1 MLWGRFVLL
10 DKLESGFLLL
20 QTRQGLVAVAPSS
33 FWQRAYLLWT
43 FRNFR
48 QLSLPLL
55 NSRQSALINTLF
67 REHAETVSHRYDPWL
82 VIGVVENF
90 VPPPLVIDATLA
102 AQIDAALAM
111 KAKLPEEVAGLEVVP
126 PVVQIEAAPAAKVD
140 ASPVAK
146 EEKAEEKNA
155 AVESVESAPQG
166 APGRAFAPAV
176 SWARSI
182 ASGVVTFS
190 RAAFGFAASNLEAT
204 RVGAQTAVSKIQSSP
219 AAATRLIRSKVG
231 TSKRTV
237 SRLATAFGALGLCV
251 CFVIAWHRIGAV
263 PGSQA
268 HNSPALLNSPSSSPL
283 PEPVRVAESSS
294 TLPAVTDQRIA
305 GAEAAV
311 EPASVKLASSVA
323 VIAPAPKP
331 RIRVHDAV
339 STPQLPLPIQD
350 SALQATRPPL
360 RFVYPAYSGANARGV
375 VALTAGV
382 DSKGNVRT
390 VKIVSG
396 NGALAAAAV
405 RAVQRW
411 RYRPYMKD
419 GQPVATET
427 NIVISFFSSEAIS
440 MTFPPRIPASR

>member
-1 MLWGRFVLL
+1 MLL

-20 QTRQGLVAVAPSS
+20 QTRQGLVAVEPSS

-55 NSRQSALINTLF
+55 NSRQTALINNLF
-67 REHAETVSHRYDPWL
+67 REHPETVSHKYDPWL

-90 VPPPLVIDATLA
+90 APPPIVIDDTLA
-102 AQIDAALAM
+102 AQIDASLAM
-111 KAKLPEEVAGLEVVP
+111 KAKLPEEVAGLEAVP
-126 PVVQIEAAPAAKVD
+126 RVGQIEAT
-140 ASPVAK
+140 PVAK
-146 EEKAEEKNA
+146 IDALAIAKEEETEKESA
-155 AVESVESAPQG
+155 AIESVASARVG
-166 APGRAFAPAV
+166 APGRSFAPIV
-176 SWARSI
+176 SWVRSI
-182 ASGVVTFS
+182 ASGFDTFS
-190 RAAFGFAASNLEAT
+190 RAASGFAASKVEAS
-204 RVGAQTAVSKIQSSP
+204 RRIA
-219 AAATRLIRSKVG
+219 
-231 TSKRTV
+231 
-237 SRLATAFGALGLCV
+237 SRLAEARSTASKVVTSRLAMSRVATSLGALGLCI
-251 CFVIAWHRIGAV
+251 CFVVAWHRIGGI

-268 HNSPALLNSPSSSPL
+268 HNSPVQLSSPSSSPM

-294 TLPAVTDQRIA
+294 TRPAVNDQRIA

-323 VIAPAPKP
+323 AIAPVPKP

-339 STPQLPLPIQD
+339 STPKLPLSIQD
-350 SALQATRPPL
+350 SGIEATRPPL

-396 NGALAAAAV
+396 NRALAAAAV
-405 RAVQRW
+405 RAVRQW
-411 RYRPYMKD
+411 RYRPYVKD

-440 MTFPPRIPASR
+440 MSFPPRIAASR

>member
-1 MLWGRFVLL
+1 MLL

-20 QTRQGLVAVAPSS
+20 QTRQGLVAVEPSS
-33 FWQRAYLLWT
+33 FWQRVYLLWT

-55 NSRQSALINTLF
+55 NSRQTALINNLF
-67 REHAETVSHRYDPWL
+67 REHPETVSHRYDPWL
-82 VIGVVENF
+82 VIGMVENF
-90 VPPPLVIDATLA
+90 VPPPIVIDAALA

-111 KAKLPEEVAGLEVVP
+111 KAKLREEVAGLESATP
-126 PVVQIEAAPAAKVD
+126 EVQIEAAPAAKID
-140 ASPVAK
+140 AAPVAN
-146 EEKAEEKNA
+146 EEERE
-155 AVESVESAPQG
+155 ESAAIASAEFAYENAHENPSDP
-166 APGRAFAPAV
+166 APDRSLAPIV
-176 SWARSI
+176 SWLKSVASKFGTAGVEASRLVASKLEASRLI
-182 ASGVVTFS
+182 ASKL
-190 RAAFGFAASNLEAT
+190 AAS
-204 RVGAQTAVSKIQSSP
+204 R
-219 AAATRLIRSKVG
+219 IRAPKLG
-231 TSKRTV
+231 M
-237 SRLATAFGALGLCV
+237 SRLAVSRVATALGALGLCV
-251 CFVIAWHRIGAV
+251 CFVVAWHRIGGI

-268 HNSPALLNSPSSSPL
+268 QNSPVQLSSPSSSPL
-283 PEPVRVAESSS
+283 PEPVRVAGSSS
-294 TLPAVTDQRIA
+294 TRPAVNDQRIA

-323 VIAPAPKP
+323 AIAPAPKP

-339 STPQLPLPIQD
+339 STPKLPLSIQD
-350 SALQATRPPL
+350 SGIQATRPPL

-396 NGALAAAAV
+396 NRALAAAAV
-405 RAVQRW
+405 RAVRQW
-411 RYRPYMKD
+411 RYRPYMKE

-440 MTFPPRIPASR
+440 MSFPPRIPASR

>member
-1 MLWGRFVLL
+1 MLWGRSVLL

-20 QTRQGLVAVAPSS
+20 QTRQGLVAVEPSS

-55 NSRQSALINTLF
+55 NTRQTALINNLF
-67 REHAETVSHRYDPWL
+67 RGHPEAVSHKYDPWL

-90 VPPPLVIDATLA
+90 VPPPIVIDATLA

-111 KAKLPEEVAGLEVVP
+111 KARLPEEVAALDVAT
-126 PVVQIEAAPAAKVD
+126 PVVQIEAAPAAKID
-140 ASPVAK
+140 APAFA
-146 EEKAEEKNA
+146 KAEEP
-155 AVESVESAPQG
+155 EEESAAIERAEFPRED
-166 APGRAFAPAV
+166 APWRSLAPIGF
-176 SWARSI
+176 WARSL

-190 RAAFGFAASNLEAT
+190 CAASDFVASKLEASKL
-204 RVGAQTAVSKIQSSP
+204 GAETAASKIQSSR
-219 AAATRLIRSKVG
+219 AAATKLIASKVR
-231 TSKRTV
+231 TSELTM
-237 SRLATAFGALGLCV
+237 SRLATAIGALGLCA
-251 CFVIAWHRIGAV
+251 CFVVAWHRIGAV

-268 HNSPALLNSPSSSPL
+268 HNSPVQLNSPSSSPL
-283 PEPVRVAESSS
+283 PEPVRVAESS
-294 TLPAVTDQRIA
+294 TAPAVTDRRIA
-305 GAEAAV
+305 GAEVAV
-311 EPASVKLASSVA
+311 EPASVKLASSVSA
-323 VIAPAPKP
+323 IAPPPKP
-331 RIRVHDAV
+331 RARIHDVV
-339 STPQLPLPIQD
+339 STPKLPLSIQD
-350 SALQATRPPL
+350 SAIQATRPPL

-396 NGALAAAAV
+396 NRALAAAAV
-405 RAVQRW
+405 RAVRQW
-411 RYRPYMKD
+411 RYRPYVKD

-440 MTFPPRIPASR
+440 MSFPPSIPGSR

>member
-20 QTRQGLVAVAPSS
+20 QTRQGLVAVEPSS
-33 FWQRAYLLWT
+33 FWQRVYLLWT

-55 NSRQSALINTLF
+55 NTRQTALINNLF
-67 REHAETVSHRYDPWL
+67 RENAEAVSHRYDPWL
-82 VIGVVENF
+82 VIGLVENF
-90 VPPPLVIDATLA
+90 VPPPIEIDATLA
-102 AQIDAALAM
+102 TQIDAALAM
-111 KAKLPEEVAGLEVVP
+111 KANLPEEVAGLELAP
-126 PVVQIEAAPAAKVD
+126 PEVQIEAAPAAKIDV
-140 ASPVAK
+140 APVAK
-146 EEKAEEKNA
+146 EEERE
-155 AVESVESAPQG
+155 ESA
-166 APGRAFAPAV
+166 A
-176 SWARSI
+176 I
-182 ASGVVTFS
+182 ASAEFAHESAHEGASARDRFLAPLAEWLESGASRVGTVAAEASRLVVS
-190 RAAFGFAASNLEAT
+190 KLEAS
-204 RVGAQTAVSKIQSSP
+204 RIIA
-219 AAATRLIRSKVG
+219 
-231 TSKRTV
+231 
-237 SRLATAFGALGLCV
+237 SRLAASRITATELGMSRLAVSRIATAIGALGLCV

-268 HNSPALLNSPSSSPL
+268 HNSPVQLSSPSSSPL
-283 PEPVRVAESSS
+283 PEPVRVAESSI

-305 GAEAAV
+305 GPEAAV

-323 VIAPAPKP
+323 AIAPTPKP

-339 STPQLPLPIQD
+339 STPKLPLSIQD
-350 SALQATRPPL
+350 SAIQATRPPL

-375 VALTAGV
+375 VTLTAGV

-396 NGALAAAAV
+396 SHALAAAAV
-405 RAVQRW
+405 RAVRQW
-411 RYRPYMKD
+411 RYRPYVKD

-440 MTFPPRIPASR
+440 MSFPPRIPVSR